1 MRKWKQLA
9 DKLTQAAKTAEEE
22 GRCRK
27 TKTVMAYLG
36 SFVEMPEQRRCVLDP
51 DYPIELVEQE
61 LREAG
66 IGPEGVAER
75 GKKFAEGLLRKR
87 QKGTDP

>member
-1 MRKWKQLA
+1 LA
-9 DKLTQAAKTAEEE
+9 SD
-22 GRCRK
+22 
-27 TKTVMAYLG
+27 
-36 SFVEMPEQRRCVLDP
+36 VLDP

>member
-36 SFVEMPEQRRCVLDP
+36 SFVEMLEQRRCVLDN
-51 DYPIELVEQE
+51 DH
-61 LREAG
+61 
-66 IGPEGVAER
+66 EGDCIIDER
-75 GKKFAEGLLRKR
+75 KLKETG
-87 QKGTDP
+87 